1 MEYGKKEDFVSLP
14 GSYGLFNLSLQ
25 VALQEKIGY
34 QGGNNH
40 LRHTLKKL
48 GFRWRKSQTNRSLL
62 MERTDIVAARI
73 QFLRKI
79 KKYRENGRPIIYTDE
94 TFVHSSHTVS
104 KSWQS
109 SEVSLQ
115 APFSRGERLIVLHAG
130 SKAGFLKGTELV
142 WKAKSSTGDYHD
154 EMNGDKFFKWV
165 KEKLIPHLPPKSV
178 LIIDNAP
185 YHNLQVDKCPT
196 QASRKADIQAWLTRQ
211 QIPFGATQLKAKLLQ
226 ICKQHK
232 PTPSF
237 LLDNILKE
245 YGHDCLRLPAYHAD
259 LN

>member
-1 MEYGKKEDFVSLP
+1 ME
-14 GSYGLFNLSLQ
+14 
-25 VALQEKIGY
+25 
-34 QGGNNH
+34 
-40 LRHTLKKL
+40 
-48 GFRWRKSQTNRSLL
+48 W
-62 MERTDIVAARI
+62 TDIVAARI

-109 SEVSLQ
+109 SEVSHQ

-154 EMNGDKFFKWV
+154 EMNGDNFFKWV

-196 QASRKADIQAWLTRQ
+196 QAPGRQ
-211 QIPFGATQLKAKLLQ
+211 TYRPG
-226 ICKQHK
+226 
-232 PTPSF
+232 
-237 LLDNILKE
+237 
-245 YGHDCLRLPAYHAD
+245 
-259 LN
+259 